1 MRPVWF
7 SSLFQYLV
15 GALCWRAQKGS
26 RECPSTQIEPRS
38 FKGSVRAVCP
48 TPPLQLVSQYTKQFW
63 ERKWSKIMQSNSEEE
78 RKKRNW
84 HLHECFTGADA
95 ACRWFIKKKKKK
107 GSPLDQWLKRRG
119 MFTYRAHVTI
129 IYQRIQRGSKKPK
142 DFDSRL
148 QLGWK

>member
-107 GSPLDQWLKRRG
+107 RLAAGPVIETPW
-119 MFTYRAHVTI
+119 YVHVPCTCN
-129 IYQRIQRGSKKPK
+129 YNLSTDSKGVQKAE
-142 DFDSRL
+142 RL
-148 QLGWK
+148 WQ